1 METKEKYTNS
11 NGNVLSLLSGGF
23 TGIDFTICFII
34 YKHSTIFL
42 SIYQVDHKGKGKQK
56 RKGKGRK
63 GKRRTDINNEN
74 QHGPLLSPWKGHIG
88 FH

>member
-11 NGNVLSLLSGGF
+11 TGNVPSLLSGGF
-23 TGIDFTICFII
+23 LGIDFIICIII

-42 SIYQVDHKGKGKQK
+42 SMYQVDHKGKGKQK

-63 GKRRTDINNEN
+63 GKRRTDINNGN
-74 QHGPLLSPWKGHIG
+74 QHGPWKGHIG